1 MINRLALGTV
11 QFGFSYGIANTN
23 GQVPYKTA
31 KEILYHAKSKGINT
45 LDTAISYGES
55 ESYLGDIGVE
65 GWQVITKLPNI
76 PDECT
81 DIVTWVNNQVTKSLS
96 RLKVKSISGLLL
108 HQPDCLLTSNGEM
121 IWESLQTLK
130 KDRLVENIGFS
141 IYDPNELDVIWNSF
155 FPDIVQVPYNVLD
168 RRLVDS
174 GWLHRMSKAG
184 VKVHVRSIF
193 LQGLLLMNANN
204 RPQKLERWFSV
215 FDAWDSWLQEQELT
229 ALQGCL
235 AFVMQDSSI
244 DKIVIGIDNFQ
255 QFKEVLSSIDN
266 KVIQFPKF
274 LNTDSIDLINPSY
287 WSSL

>member
-1 MINRLALGTV
+1 MIKRLALGTV

-204 RPQKLERWFSV
+204 RPQKFERWFSV

>member
-204 RPQKLERWFSV
+204 RPQKFERWFSV